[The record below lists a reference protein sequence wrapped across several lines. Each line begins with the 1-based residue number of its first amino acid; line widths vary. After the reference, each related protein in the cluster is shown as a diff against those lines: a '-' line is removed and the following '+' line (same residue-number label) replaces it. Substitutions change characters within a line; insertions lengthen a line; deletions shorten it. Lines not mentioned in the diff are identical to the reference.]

1 MEQKNRTD
9 IGLHLT
15 LVNGGST
22 RLMKSLSRCKSLED
36 TQGFLHLDKFYFMK
50 HFKYSELKREIDAQF
65 EKLKND
71 GIFISHVDTHRY
83 SIYPTYNPFAFLYL
97 LKKCKEYNVPTRWCG
112 KGNYFINNNI
122 PNLCD
127 STPAAIFFSAIIDLY
142 GIDIPDYVYKFP
154 YSNIFPN
161 YDDKK
166 EAFINLLEN
175 LPPGINEVHIHPAK
189 DSEYLHQITETYQ
202 ERIYEYELMLDK
214 DISQKID
221 DLGIELISY
230 SDIKNLKD
238 RNSRLKAIYTIF
250 SIVSRYFYKK
260 IKILL

>member
-1 MEQKNRTD
+1 M
-9 IGLHLT
+9 
-15 LVNGGST
+15 
-22 RLMKSLSRCKSLED
+22 
-36 TQGFLHLDKFYFMK
+36 
-50 HFKYSELKREIDAQF
+50 
-65 EKLKND
+65 
-71 GIFISHVDTHRY
+71 
-83 SIYPTYNPFAFLYL
+83 
-97 LKKCKEYNVPTRWCG
+97 
-112 KGNYFINNNI
+112 
-122 PNLCD
+122 
-127 STPAAIFFSAIIDLY
+127 
-142 GIDIPDYVYKFP
+142 
-154 YSNIFPN
+154 
-161 YDDKK
+161 
-166 EAFINLLEN
+166 LEN